1 MGTPRWDLFCRV
13 IDNHGDVGVCWRL
26 AADLAARGVHVR
38 LWIDDASALSW
49 MAPNGAA
56 GVTVLAW
63 PANAHE
69 HEHEHEHEHAHAHA
83 HAHGHE
89 HERDGDVAP
98 GDVVIEAFGCKLPDG
113 FVRRMAAMP
122 RAPLWINL
130 EYLSAEPFVERAHG
144 LVSPQLSGPGAGLRK
159 WFFYPGFTK
168 RTGGLIR
175 EPDLM
180 QRQQAFDAAAWLRAL
195 GAQPRECERIVSLF
209 CYEQVALQALL
220 GQLSQQPTLLLATH
234 GPAARQV
241 AECLGSELQRGALR
255 AQLLPAL
262 TQRDYDHLLW
272 ACDLNFVR
280 GEDSF
285 VRAQWAGKPFVWQI
299 YPQDDA
305 AHRVKLDAFLSLFT
319 VGAEPTVAEPVRG
332 LWQAWNA
339 ARPELPALPP
349 GRAWARRCTEWRAGL
364 WGQADLSTQLLRF
377 AADSR

>member
-26 AADLAARGVHVR
+26 ATDLAARGVQVR

-49 MAPNGAA
+49 MAPHGAA
-56 GVTVLAW
+56 GVTVRAW
-63 PANAHE
+63 PANAL
-69 HEHEHEHEHAHAHA
+69 
-83 HAHGHE
+83 
-89 HERDGDVAP
+89 EREREPESGSNGNGNSDSDMAP
-98 GDVVIEAFGCKLPDG
+98 GDVVIEAFGCELPRG

-122 RAPLWINL
+122 RAPVWINL

-144 LVSPQLSGPGAGLRK
+144 LVSPQPSGPGAGLRK

-175 EPDLM
+175 EPDFM
-180 QRQQAFDAAAWLRAL
+180 QRQQAFDASAWLRAL
-195 GAQPRECERIVSLF
+195 GVQARAGERIVSLF

-220 GQLSQQPTLLLATH
+220 DQLSQQPTLLLATH
-234 GPAARQV
+234 GHAARQV
-241 AECLGSELQRGALR
+241 AAGLGSELQRGAMR
-255 AQLLPAL
+255 AQLLPEL
-262 TQRDYDHLLW
+262 TQGDYDHLLW
-272 ACDLNFVR
+272 SSDLNFVR

-305 AHRVKLDAFLSLFT
+305 AHRAKLDAFLSLFT
-319 VGAEPTVAEPVRG
+319 AGVEPTVAEPVRG
-332 LWQAWNA
+332 LWRAWNA
-339 ARPELPALPP
+339 AGAELPALPAVS
-349 GRAWARRCTEWRAGL
+349 AWARRCLEWRAGL
-364 WGQADLSTQLLRF
+364 WGQADLSSQLLRF